1 MKWAP
6 SPLCRTIIAFVA
18 ITLVCLIFSDIA
30 VATVEPWPEFRRL
43 LAGLITPNFFGTE
56 KLTQAILYTLSFALL
71 GVVLANLFG
80 LLLAVFFSSR
90 IVRVGCAIVRSVHE
104 LFWALIFLQIFGLS
118 PLTGILA
125 IAIPYTGIIAKV
137 YSSILLKRKFQL
149 RMRILEF

>member
-6 SPLCRTIIAFVA
+6 SPLGRTIIAFVA

-30 VATVEPWPEFRRL
+30 VTTVEPWPEFRRL

-56 KLTQAILYTLSFALL
+56 KLIQAILYTLSFALL

-104 LFWALIFLQIFGLS
+104 LFWALIFLQIFGDPRRVDPRRLGH
-118 PLTGILA
+118 PKPKVLKHDK
-125 IAIPYTGIIAKV
+125 YRAKTDAQ
-137 YSSILLKRKFQL
+137 FAH
-149 RMRILEF
+149 FFT